1 MLQGD
6 EEEKNEKNKK
16 QHLFLALL
24 QMKEGNGL
32 FSLEK
37 AIKERGKE
45 EGKKE
50 RGKPLQGF
58 ESGGL
63 LSLPS

>member
-1 MLQGD
+1 
-6 EEEKNEKNKK
+6 
-16 QHLFLALL
+16 
-24 QMKEGNGL
+24 MKEGNGL

>member
-6 EEEKNEKNKK
+6 EEEKKMKKN

-24 QMKEGNGL
+24 QMKEGNSL

-50 RGKPLQGF
+50 RGKPSQGF

>member
-24 QMKEGNGL
+24 QMKEGKSL

-37 AIKERGKE
+37 AIKERGQE